1 MNNSQQNF
9 ICQSQHL
16 QWLCKHQYPLVI
28 LTPRIHVYES
38 ISTNY
43 SQKKKKH
50 KIWHPIKIDGRN
62 QFASAVEKFL
72 TRVAPNIIELTSNK
86 QIIYSISKLN
96 SVRVRA
102 SRYNTRCDA
111 MPCAGRASG
120 ARFPPICR
128 ARRPPRPLIKIISTW
143 IRHDG
148 PNT

>member
-1 MNNSQQNF
+1 MSITTLAMIMQTSVSTCNF
-9 ICQSQHL
+9 NTT
-16 QWLCKHQYPLVI
+16 Y
-28 LTPRIHVYES
+28 PRIWTYIHELF
-38 ISTNY
+38 T
-43 SQKKKKH
+43 KKKNH

-62 QFASAVEKFL
+62 QFASAVEIFL